1 MLGLPTRTGNQ
12 NTSTI
17 VHDYMHTG
25 TLKHIGKYVC
35 MVVTCALRL
44 RENSYII
51 QFTLYVNCAQECFR
65 I

>member
-12 NTSTI
+12 NTSAI
-17 VHDYMHTG
+17 VHDYTHTG

-35 MVVTCALRL
+35 MVVTRALRL

-51 QFTLYVNCAQECFR
+51 KFTLYVNCAQECFR